1 MIGNSTV
8 KWGLGAI
15 MVGVFGVA
23 LTYIMQQVKKLVNTE
38 LSLIGTQV
46 KKISLNEIN
55 IILWWRVLN
64 DSDFSFQVS
73 NQVYDVYLNETF
85 IKKVGFSPK
94 ILLSILDN
102 QSNMFKKNAGGIPLC
117 SGVEIIKPSY
127 DLIKFINSFIFSG
140 EPCSASMSTP
150 KIWTLKSRKL
160 KTSTC
165 AKSINSDVAK
175 TNWWLIEVEELL
187 PANARIFFI

>member
-1 MIGNSTV
+1 MISNSSI

-38 LSLIGTQV
+38 WSLIGTQV

-64 DSDFSFQVS
+64 DSDFSFEVS
-73 NQVYDVYLNETF
+73 NQVFDVYLNGTF

-94 ILLSILDN
+94 IQIPTNSDSRIPTNVFITPKELLSTGVNFLDLLVN
-102 QSNMFKKNAGGIPLC
+102 EQGRSKLFLEVKGTMDLAVDKLPIKKIVIVVVFAP
-117 SGVEIIKPSY
+117 EIAPVK
-127 DLIKFINSFIFSG
+127 
-140 EPCSASMSTP
+140 
-150 KIWTLKSRKL
+150 
-160 KTSTC
+160 
-165 AKSINSDVAK
+165 
-175 TNWWLIEVEELL
+175 
-187 PANARIFFI
+187 

>member
-1 MIGNSTV
+1 MISNSSI

-38 LSLIGTQV
+38 WSLIGTQV

-64 DSDFSFQVS
+64 DSDFSFEVS
-73 NQVYDVYLNETF
+73 NQVFDVYLNGTF

-94 ILLSILDN
+94 IQIPTNSDSRIPTNVFITPKELLSKGVNFLDLLVN
-102 QSNMFKKNAGGIPLC
+102 EQGRSKLFLEVKGTMDLAVDKLPIKKIPFAFKDSVQNIMN
-117 SGVEIIKPSY
+117 Y
-127 DLIKFINSFIFSG
+127 
-140 EPCSASMSTP
+140 
-150 KIWTLKSRKL
+150 
-160 KTSTC
+160 
-165 AKSINSDVAK
+165 
-175 TNWWLIEVEELL
+175 
-187 PANARIFFI
+187 

>member
-38 LSLIGTQV
+38 WSLIGTQV

-85 IKKVGFSPK
+85 IKKVGFSP
-94 ILLSILDN
+94 SIN
-102 QSNMFKKNAGGIPLC
+102 IPT
-117 SGVEIIKPSY
+117 
-127 DLIKFINSFIFSG
+127 NSDSRIPTYVSI
-140 EPCSASMSTP
+140 TP
-150 KIWTLKSRKL
+150 KEILSTGVNFLDLLLNEQGRSKL
-160 KTSTC
+160 FLEVKGTMDL
-165 AKSINSDVAK
+165 AVDGLPIKKVPFAFKDSIQNIM
-175 TNWWLIEVEELL
+175 NY
-187 PANARIFFI
+187 

>member
-1 MIGNSTV
+1 MIRNSTI

-38 LSLIGTQV
+38 WSLIGTQV

-73 NQVYDVYLNETF
+73 NQVYDIYLNGTF
-85 IKKVGFSPK
+85 VKKVGFSPK
-94 ILLSILDN
+94 IQIPTNSDSRIPTNVFITPKELLSTGVNFLDLLLN
-102 QSNMFKKNAGGIPLC
+102 EQGRSKLFLEVKGTMDLAVDGLPIKKVPFAFK
-117 SGVEIIKPSY
+117 
-127 DLIKFINSFIFSG
+127 D
-140 EPCSASMSTP
+140 
-150 KIWTLKSRKL
+150 
-160 KTSTC
+160 
-165 AKSINSDVAK
+165 SIQNIM
-175 TNWWLIEVEELL
+175 NY
-187 PANARIFFI
+187 